1 MICPS
6 GWFVAAGTQFRC
18 CERSEAIQDC
28 AASRE
33 VVRFPKRY
41 PCAHPVWVSLNLKLT
56 NRRSVSMLGN
66 ILIWGGATR
75 MDWKQFFAGIV
86 GSLAW
91 PAAVVIVVCI
101 FKDQLRLLTGRIRRV
116 GAGGWNVELSEK
128 VEEAVDAGKLVQ
140 AEKGIVAPDVIGL
153 DPTLLQLAKSFPE
166 AALIQS
172 FKELE
177 ALILEIRG
185 RLPDG
190 RPYRNLYEVMKVL
203 EKSQFIPSSAV
214 ALFQSLRE
222 ARNAAA
228 HGNAE
233 EELSSGESLD
243 LIRQIKLLQA
253 VLMPVLDQL
262 PTENSRV

>member
-1 MICPS
+1 
-6 GWFVAAGTQFRC
+6 
-18 CERSEAIQDC
+18 
-28 AASRE
+28 
-33 VVRFPKRY
+33 
-41 PCAHPVWVSLNLKLT
+41 
-56 NRRSVSMLGN
+56 
-66 ILIWGGATR
+66 
-75 MDWKQFFAGIV
+75 MDWKQFLASIV

-91 PAAVVIVVCI
+91 PVAAVVVVYV
-101 FKDQLRLLTGRIRRV
+101 FKDQLRLLIGRIKKV

-177 ALILEIRG
+177 AQILEIRA

-203 EKSQFIPSSAV
+203 EKSQLIPASAV
-214 ALFQSLRE
+214 ALFQRLRE

-228 HGNAE
+228 QGKTE
-233 EELSSGESLD
+233 EELSSSEALD
-243 LIRQIKLLQA
+243 LIRQIKLLQT
-253 VLMPVLDQL
+253 VLKPALDQL
-262 PTENSRV
+262 PPKNSGV